1 MPEYISITHARVE
14 FEDSLARH
22 ERKRAGIDLEP
33 SAPSQTTLPKPTVKV
48 VRTPTPAAPKTPP
61 ASQVSPDPSAGS
73 QRRRGTTTKP
83 APRARASVK
92 ADDFAELDLQDLAL
106 INRIVVGNAMRRKKS

>member
-14 FEDSLARH
+14 FEDSISRH
-22 ERKRAGIDLEP
+22 ERKRAGIELEP
-33 SAPSQTTLPKPTVKV
+33 LTSSQATLPKPTVKV
-48 VRTPTPAAPKTPP
+48 VRTPAPAAPKTPP

-73 QRRRGTTTKP
+73 QRRRGTSTRR
-83 APRARASVK
+83 AARARASVK
-92 ADDFAELDLQDLAL
+92 AEDFAELDLQDLAL